1 MRNFTLS
8 HGFWSSIFD
17 SSNSRQ
23 NWSHQLGKNL
33 ISITISDEIKEG
45 KISDVPEIQGV
56 RTPSPIT
63 MEVPTIVAISRK
75 NFANSLFS
83 SADLRHD
90 ALRVR
95 LSGTSSLKFDTSVSS
110 AVVLGSNPTLEY
122 RHINEYKAKVLGT
135 SVMLKL
141 AFQSLGV
148 VYGDIGTSPLYVF
161 SSIFG
166 GGIKHEEDVLAAL
179 SLIFYTITVIPV
191 IKYALIVLAANDNG
205 DGGTFALYSLIC
217 RYSKVGLLPSTTAED
232 TEVSNF
238 KLDVPDRRTRRA
250 SCLKSALENS
260 EFAKFFL
267 LIATMVGTSMV
278 IVLSAVGGIKYAAP
292 EAMTQGRVVW
302 LSVAILIFLFM
313 FQRFGTEKVG
323 YTFAPILCLWFV
335 MIAGIGIYNF
345 SIYDATIIRALNPVY
360 IVRYFQRDA
369 KAAWI
374 SLGGVVMCITG
385 NSFLP
390 TTSKFTN

>member
-1 MRNFTLS
+1 M
-8 HGFWSSIFD
+8 G
-17 SSNSRQ
+17 SNIEE
-23 NWSHQLGKNL
+23 NH
-33 ISITISDEIKEG
+33 D
-45 KISDVPEIQGV
+45 DVPHEQLKGKKGSSMKLKRHDSLDVEASKMSDAKKGV

-95 LSGTSSLKFDTSVSS
+95 LSGTSSLKFDTSESS

-191 IKYALIVLAANDNG
+191 IKYAFIVLAANDNG

-232 TEVSNF
+232 SEVSNF

-267 LIATMVGTSMV
+267 LIATMV
-278 IVLSAVGGIKYAAP
+278 VLSAVGGIKYAAP
-292 EAMTQGRVVW
+292 EAMTQG
-302 LSVAILIFLFM
+302 SFG
-313 FQRFGTEKVG
+313 FQ
-323 YTFAPILCLWFV
+323 
-335 MIAGIGIYNF
+335 
-345 SIYDATIIRALNPVY
+345 
-360 IVRYFQRDA
+360 
-369 KAAWI
+369 
-374 SLGGVVMCITG
+374 
-385 NSFLP
+385 
-390 TTSKFTN
+390 

>member
-1 MRNFTLS
+1 
-8 HGFWSSIFD
+8 
-17 SSNSRQ
+17 
-23 NWSHQLGKNL
+23 
-33 ISITISDEIKEG
+33 
-45 KISDVPEIQGV
+45 
-56 RTPSPIT
+56 
-63 MEVPTIVAISRK
+63 
-75 NFANSLFS
+75 
-83 SADLRHD
+83 
-90 ALRVR
+90 
-95 LSGTSSLKFDTSVSS
+95 
-110 AVVLGSNPTLEY
+110 
-122 RHINEYKAKVLGT
+122 
-135 SVMLKL
+135 MLKL

-191 IKYALIVLAANDNG
+191 IKYAFIVLAANDNG

-232 TEVSNF
+232 SEVSNF

-278 IVLSAVGGIKYAAP
+278 IGDGVLTPCISVLSAVGGIKYAAP

-345 SIYDATIIRALNPVY
+345 SIYDATIIRALNPAY
-360 IVRYFQRDA
+360 ILRYFQRDA